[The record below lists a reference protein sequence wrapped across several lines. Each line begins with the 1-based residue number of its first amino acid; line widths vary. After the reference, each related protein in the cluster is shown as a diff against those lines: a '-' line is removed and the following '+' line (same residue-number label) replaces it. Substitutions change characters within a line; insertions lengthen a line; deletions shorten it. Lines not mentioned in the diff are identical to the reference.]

1 MSGFQPFWRRAGT
14 ESSRA
19 DAGLLRVPHG
29 VMAALALIA
38 FLLLLAF
45 VRHAADTLSPAED
58 EIAHVGAAAWLD
70 ATGSNV
76 LNLEHPPLT
85 KRLAGAAMRYHGVAP
100 SIEVGGARPDQWD
113 FGRATLIQGGTL
125 DRSRLDAAR
134 MPFALFAIVGAITV
148 FGWAAAM
155 FGRRAALLA
164 LFLYALSP
172 TIHAHG
178 ALVLTDLALGTFAIA
193 TMALVWGARAH
204 GSIALACAGGAA
216 LAAAVMSKF
225 TGLMLVP
232 IVLLLLLF
240 EPLTFPSG
248 RRAQSLWLNLR
259 IGTGVVTSFLLVLAA
274 IASASGGLGEYV
286 QGISMLGHNHRADYQ
301 YFAMREFSRT
311 GFGIYFP
318 LTLGLKST
326 PVELCTWVLALI
338 AFVTAWPRLRASGA
352 ARSTIAS
359 AAWLF
364 AFPVAYLLALAL
376 QAPNIGHRY
385 TVPLYPFLFVAAA
398 AAMHLRVAPAMR
410 VAMGALLVLAQG
422 IVAWQSLPD
431 PLAYFNGF
439 GGCRGA
445 VAAFCLDDSNID
457 AGHNLHRIWP
467 SIESRL
473 GPDERP
479 VVLLL
484 GALPHEAFMPRMEP
498 LLAGDWE
505 GPRPALYVISG
516 HMVIRWWAAAPRL
529 SETVL
534 FRALD
539 QAESIGNS
547 YFLLDLRAPSARPI
561 RQLEVAA
568 PDPT

>member
-1 MSGFQPFWRRAGT
+1 MIGFKPFVRRAG
-14 ESSRA
+14 SNGSLGDVGRSLVSR
-19 DAGLLRVPHG
+19 G
-29 VMAALALIA
+29 VAAVLALIA
-38 FLLLLAF
+38 LLLLLAF
-45 VRHAADTLSPAED
+45 VRHAAENLSPAED

-70 ATGSNV
+70 ATGSNA

-85 KRLAGAAMRYHGVAP
+85 KRLAGAAMRFRGVAP
-100 SIEVGGARPDQWD
+100 AIDVGRVPPEQWD
-113 FGRATLIQGGTL
+113 FGRETLVQDGSL
-125 DRSRLDAAR
+125 DRDRLEAAR
-134 MPFALFAIVGAITV
+134 MPFALLAIVGAFAV

-155 FGRRAALLA
+155 FGWRAALFA

-193 TMALVWGARAH
+193 TMALVWGARER
-204 GSIALACAGGAA
+204 GSLALAIAGGAA
-216 LAAAVMSKF
+216 LAAAVTSKF

-232 IVLLLLLF
+232 IVILLLLF

-248 RRAQSLWLNLR
+248 RRMQALRANL
-259 IGTGVVTSFLLVLAA
+259 GLGMGVVVCFLFVLLA
-274 IASASGGLGEYV
+274 IASTNGGLGEYV
-286 QGISMLGHNHRADYQ
+286 KGISMLGHNHRAEYQ
-301 YFAMREFSRT
+301 YFAMGEFSKT
-311 GFGIYFP
+311 GFGMYFP
-318 LTLGLKST
+318 LTLALKST
-326 PVELCTWVLALI
+326 PVELGAWALALI
-338 AFVTAWPRLRASGA
+338 ACVTAWPLRRASGA
-352 ARSTIAS
+352 VRGAIAN

-364 AFPVAYLLALAL
+364 AFPVAYLLALVL

-398 AAMHLRVAPAMR
+398 AVMYLRVAPALR
-410 VAMGALLVLAQG
+410 VAMGVLLVLAQG
-422 IVAWQSLPD
+422 IVAWRSLPD

-439 GGCRGA
+439 AGCRGA
-445 VAAFCLDDSNID
+445 RAAFCLDDSNID

-484 GALPHEAFMPRMEP
+484 GALPHAAFMPRMEP
-498 LLAGDWE
+498 LLASDWE
-505 GPRPALYVISG
+505 VPRPALYVISG

-534 FRALD
+534 FRALG

-547 YFLLDLRAPSARPI
+547 YFVLDLRG
-561 RQLEVAA
+561 VAA
-568 PDPT
+568 GPAGQPAAP